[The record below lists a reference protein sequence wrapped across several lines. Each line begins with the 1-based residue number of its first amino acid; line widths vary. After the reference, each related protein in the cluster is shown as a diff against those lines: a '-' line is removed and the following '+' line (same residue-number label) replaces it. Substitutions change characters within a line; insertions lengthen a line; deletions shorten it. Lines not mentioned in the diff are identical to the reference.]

1 MRINPDIFKQYDIR
15 GIYPSEI
22 NEKVACKIGYDFV
35 VFLGLPRN
43 AKIII
48 GRDLRKSSKP
58 LAESFIKGALEAGAD
73 VVDIGPST
81 SPMLYFGVSLLK
93 MDAGAMITA
102 SHNPIKYNG
111 IKLLRRGGD
120 PINGK
125 EIKLFMKKT
134 PPPSAAIQKVSIR
147 QSDISQ
153 KYLEEIAKDF
163 KLVNKIKISVD
174 PGKGAAKF
182 LAPELIRR
190 LGLLESKKPEIFFSF
205 DYDADRLEIKDKK
218 GKEIR
223 KDVAGVIIAEAT
235 VKKGD
240 VVTYDLRCSRAV
252 PEYFRARG
260 ITAVPS
266 KVGRYDIIRTM
277 KQRNASFGMELTGHY
292 YFKKMNYDSDPFFSL
307 RKLLESIDESR
318 QKISET
324 AEFFEK
330 YSHSGILNFKIKNF
344 EKIIERLKNEYRA
357 GSQNAI
363 DGLTIE
369 FSNWW
374 FNIRPSNTE
383 PLVRMVIEAKN
394 QKLLEEKKKELL
406 KIITAEK

>member
-15 GIYPSEI
+15 GIYPNEI
-22 NEKVACKIGYDFV
+22 NEKVARKIGHDFV
-35 VFLGLPRN
+35 AFLKLPRK
-43 AKIII
+43 AKIAI

-73 VVDIGPST
+73 VVDIGLST
-81 SPMLYFGVSLLK
+81 SPMLYSGVYLLK
-93 MDAGAMITA
+93 ADAGAMITA

-111 IKLLRRGGD
+111 IKLLRRSGD

-125 EIKLFMKKT
+125 EIKLFMEKT
-134 PPPSAAIQKVSIR
+134 PSLSATAQKGNVR
-147 QSDISQ
+147 QSDISK
-153 KYLEEIAKDF
+153 KYLEEIVKDF
-163 KLVNKIKISVD
+163 ELINKIKISVD

-182 LAPELIRR
+182 LTSELIKH
-190 LGLLESKKPEIFFSF
+190 LGLPESKNPDIFVSF

-223 KDVAGVIIAEAT
+223 NDIVGVIIAEAT

-240 VVTYDLRCSRAV
+240 TVVYDLRCSRAV

-260 ITAVPS
+260 ITAIPS
-266 KVGRYDIIRTM
+266 KVGRYDIIRNM
-277 KQRNASFGMELTGHY
+277 KQRNALFGMELTGHY

-307 RKLLESIDESR
+307 RKLLESMDKSR

-330 YSHSGILNFKIKNF
+330 YAHSGVLNFKTKNF
-344 EKIIERLKNEYRA
+344 EKIVERLKNEYRA